1 MMKKYLKVLMYISLT
16 ILLTYGAGRLY
27 YRVTAGFTIGNITSD
42 FTHRKEWEI
51 DPISNDEKNQ
61 LKKIFSQKF
70 RYLGKGCQSY
80 VFASDDGAYV
90 LKFVKYQRFRPQ
102 VWLDYFE
109 FIPVVNRYRLFKIE
123 KKNKKLDMLF
133 SGWKVAYDHLKNETG
148 LVYLHLNKTNDF
160 NQTLTIYDKM
170 GFEHQLDLDNMEF
183 LLQRRAQMLCST
195 IDAFM
200 RQGQVAEGKE
210 LIDNLLGMILSEYER
225 GLADNDHALMQNTG
239 AIGTRPYHI
248 DVGQFV
254 LKPEMSNPQVYKQE
268 LFSKTFKFHRWLE
281 RHHPELAAHLGQK
294 LEEIIGPEMSTMI
307 PQLKNPHA
315 WSVEG

>member
-1 MMKKYLKVLMYISLT
+1 MKKYLKVLMYISLT

-123 KKNKKLDMLF
+123 KKNKIL
-133 SGWKVAYDHLKNETG
+133 VG
-148 LVYLHLNKTNDF
+148 LHSHF
-160 NQTLTIYDKM
+160 GIM
-170 GFEHQLDLDNMEF
+170 H
-183 LLQRRAQMLCST
+183 
-195 IDAFM
+195 
-200 RQGQVAEGKE
+200 
-210 LIDNLLGMILSEYER
+210 LIDV
-225 GLADNDHALMQNTG
+225 HALYM
-239 AIGTRPYHI
+239 
-248 DVGQFV
+248 
-254 LKPEMSNPQVYKQE
+254 
-268 LFSKTFKFHRWLE
+268 
-281 RHHPELAAHLGQK
+281 
-294 LEEIIGPEMSTMI
+294 
-307 PQLKNPHA
+307 
-315 WSVEG
+315 